1 MLDLLKCKRQINKMV
16 AERQETSE
24 DYHARLVRSLALI
37 KEAAGNWRELQ
48 SKIVASRTTW
58 LVAGLTEGLLGN
70 ITTSAA
76 PRPLAVLAVDG
87 SQIFPDRHEIASCYL
102 LNLGLIALYYGTGER
117 PLLSNEPHLYYSTE
131 DLYPR
136 IGNRQSSISPEL
148 VGLKRTVMEMQALA
162 DLASTAVL
170 RGYPTIA
177 LSDGTLILW
186 SLEGFHPDTRDELL
200 QGFLCGLDALRD
212 TSVPCAGFIS
222 QPGATDV
229 VNALRVYTC
238 PEAFCSCDRC
248 PYASEEV
255 VPCEWL
261 SGLTD
266 AVLFGRLLQPG
277 EITPKY
283 YSQSKILSEYGENR
297 IAFRYLHVGPEVVRL
312 EFPDWLTD
320 EQQML
325 LASVS
330 LDQANK
336 GAGYPVALSEAHEQ
350 AVIRGADRQAFYQL
364 LEDRM
369 VEQGVRAQVSYKSL
383 RKRGVFV

>member
-16 AERQETSE
+16 AERQDSAD
-24 DYHARLVRSLALI
+24 DYHARLVRGLGLI
-37 KEAAGNWRELQ
+37 REAAGNWQSLQ
-48 SKIVASRTTW
+48 AKIAASRTTW
-58 LVAGLTEGLLGN
+58 LVAGLTDGLLN
-70 ITTSAA
+70 CTRLPAA
-76 PRPLAVLAVDG
+76 PRPLAVVSTDG
-87 SQIFPDRHEIASCYL
+87 SQIFPDRHEIATCYL

-117 PLLSNEPHLYYSTE
+117 PLLSNEPHLYYTTE

-136 IGNRQSSISPEL
+136 VGNRQSSITPEL

-162 DLASTAVL
+162 DLADKAAE

-186 SLEGFHPDTRDELL
+186 SLEGFPSDIRDELL
-200 QGFLCGLDALRD
+200 QGFLQGLAALRK

-229 VNALRVYTC
+229 VNALRVYSC
-238 PEAFCSCDRC
+238 PEAVCSCDRC
-248 PYASEEV
+248 PYASEDI

-266 AVLFGRLLQPG
+266 AALFSRLLQPG
-277 EITPKY
+277 EFTPKY
-283 YSQSKILSEYGENR
+283 YSQSKILSEYGEHR

-312 EFPDWLTD
+312 EFPDWLTE
-320 EQQML
+320 EQQEL
-325 LASVS
+325 LASVA

-336 GAGYPVALSEAHEQ
+336 GVGYPVALSEAHEQ

-369 VEQGVRAQVSYKSL
+369 IKQGVKAQVSYKSL